1 MKTSSEIRWW
11 DLPAVTLLFAALI
24 TAATRLVATDWTN
37 HLSIVQNLV
46 FFGFLAGL
54 ALGQSRFSPRIVGF
68 FAIAYGM
75 FFIPWQLGR
84 TMAPGIPWS
93 ERLISLGGRLNVI
106 FSQLAN
112 QEVVQDS
119 LLFLVLMSLLFWVLS
134 IHAGYTLVRYGR
146 SWRTILPA
154 GLALF
159 VIHSFDAL
167 ISRRAWYLAVYL
179 FFSLVLVAR
188 VSYLQQRERWK
199 QSRTALPPHLGL
211 DFIRFALLATAVI
224 VVFSWTAPAL
234 ANSLPAAER
243 IFQRIKQPYYEARD
257 HFDNAFASLRS
268 QVGVVSDYYGNSLLL
283 GRGNRLTDSQVFT
296 VRVPKDAPLSQRY
309 YWQAR
314 VYDTYENG
322 QWFSGSSQ
330 SQDFNPQK
338 DQFLAPG
345 EQGRWTGTFDFY
357 AAVSIATIFTPAQPE
372 WVSRPAKADVT
383 MGPGDTQ
390 DLSAFRANPTIQAG
404 ETYQVHASVDN
415 ATIAQLQ
422 AAGTDYPDWIKQRYL
437 QLPDSITP
445 RTRQL
450 AIDITARQDTPYDK
464 AVAITNYLR
473 NNIQYS
479 DSVPN
484 KPTNQETID
493 WFLFD
498 LKRGFCNYY
507 STAEVV
513 MLRSVGIPARWA
525 VGYAQGERL
534 DDGSFFVRQKDA
546 HAWPEVYFPSIGWV
560 EFEPT
565 ASQPV
570 LVRQAGDSSQTGDPN
585 LNPSSNSDAEARQR
599 AQLEEELAMLRR
611 DRLGLASPANTSQ
624 SNPLSVLYVALP
636 LILGIAIL
644 FILAFRARKRFNLPP
659 LPVVMES
666 SMLKAGIRPPKSL
679 QLWARRAALP
689 PIAKAY
695 QEINYA
701 LARLGSKPAP
711 TDTPAE
717 RAAVLVKVLPV
728 STDPVQQLIN
738 AYQVVSF
745 SQIPSEQEY
754 ISDAQKAGS
763 HIRLLSYKAMIKY
776 LFDKL
781 LVRIQRPKRPI
792 QDLPADQYKW
802 RQSSRK

>member
-1 MKTSSEIRWW
+1 MESSSETRWW

-54 ALGQSRFSPRIVGF
+54 ALGQSRFSPRVVGF
-68 FAIAYGM
+68 FAIAYGL

-84 TMAPGIPWS
+84 MMPPGILWS
-93 ERLISLGGRLNVI
+93 ERLTSLSGRLNII

-134 IHAGYTLVRYGR
+134 VHAGYTLVRYGK

-167 ISRRAWYLAVYL
+167 ISGRAWYLAVYL

-188 VSYLQQRERWK
+188 ISYLQQRERWK

-211 DFIRFALLATAVI
+211 DFIRFALFATAVI
-224 VVFSWTAPAL
+224 VVFAWTAPAL
-234 ANSLPAAER
+234 ADSLPAAAR

-283 GRGNRLTDSQVFT
+283 GRGNRLTDSEVFT
-296 VRVPKDAPLSQRY
+296 VRVPKDAPPSQRY

-330 SQDFNPQK
+330 TQDFNPQN
-338 DQFLAPG
+338 DEYIAAG
-345 EQGRWTGTFDFY
+345 DQGRWAGTFDFY
-357 AAVSIATIFTPAQPE
+357 AAVPIATVFTPAQPE
-372 WVSRPAKADVT
+372 WISRPAKADVT
-383 MGPGDTQ
+383 SSPGDIQ
-390 DLSAFRANPTIQAG
+390 DLSAFRADPTIQAG

-422 AAGTDYPDWIKQRYL
+422 AAGSDYPDWVKQRYL

-450 AIDITARQDTPYDK
+450 AIDITANQETPYDK
-464 AVAITNYLR
+464 AVAVTDYLR

-498 LKRGFCNYY
+498 LKKGFCNYY

-513 MLRSVGIPARWA
+513 LLRSVGIPARWA
-525 VGYAQGERL
+525 AGYAQGERL
-534 DDGSFFVRQKDA
+534 DDGSFYVRQKDA
-546 HAWPEVYFPSIGWV
+546 HAWPEVYFPGIGWV

-570 LVRQAGDSSQTGDPN
+570 LVRLAGDSSQTGDPS
-585 LNPSSNSDAEARQR
+585 LNQSSSEAEALQR
-599 AQLEEELAMLRR
+599 AQLEEELALLRR
-611 DRLGLASPANTSQ
+611 DRLGLSNSANTTPT
-624 SNPLSVLYVALP
+624 NPLSVLFWALP
-636 LILGIAIL
+636 LTLGLAIL
-644 FILAFRARKRFNLPP
+644 FYLAYRARIRFNLPP
-659 LPVVMES
+659 LPVIMES
-666 SMLKAGIRPPKSL
+666 SMLKVGIHPPKSL

-711 TDTPAE
+711 TETPAE
-717 RAAVLVKVLPV
+717 RAETLVQVLPV
-728 STDPVQQLIN
+728 STDPVQRLIN
-738 AYQVVSF
+738 AYQIISF
-745 SQIPSEQEY
+745 SQIFEEQEY
-754 ISDAQKAGS
+754 ISDARQAGS
-763 HIRLLSYKAMIKY
+763 RIRLLSYKAMIKY

-781 LVRIQRPKRPI
+781 LARVQRPSQPI
-792 QDLPADQYKW
+792 RGLPPDQYKW
-802 RQSSRK
+802 KQSTKQ

>member
-1 MKTSSEIRWW
+1 MKTDTETRWW
-11 DLPAVTLLFAALI
+11 DLPAILLLFAALI
-24 TAATRLVATDWTN
+24 TVSTRLVATDWTN
-37 HLSIVQNLV
+37 HLAITQNLV
-46 FFGFLAGL
+46 FFGFIAGI
-54 ALGQSRFSPRIVGF
+54 ALGKSRFSSRIAIF
-68 FAIAYGM
+68 FALVYGL

-84 TMAPGIPWS
+84 TMAPGILWS
-93 ERLISLGGRLNVI
+93 ERMTSLGGRLNVI
-106 FSQLAN
+106 FSQLAH

-134 IHAGYTLVRYGR
+134 VHAGYTLVRYGN

-154 GLALF
+154 GMALF

-167 ISRRAWYLAVYL
+167 ISRRTWYLAIYL

-211 DFIRFALLATAVI
+211 DFIRFALLATALI

-234 ANSLPAAER
+234 ADSLPAAEQV
-243 IFQRIKQPYYEARD
+243 FQRIKQPYYEARD

-268 QVGVVSDYYGNSLLL
+268 QVGVVSDYYGNSLVL

-296 VRVPKDAPLSQRY
+296 VHVPKDAPPTQRY

-330 SQDFNPQK
+330 TQNFNPQQ
-338 DQFLAPG
+338 DEYMAPG
-345 EQGRWTGTFDFY
+345 KQGRWSGTFDFY

-372 WVSRPAKADVT
+372 WVSRPARADVT
-383 MGPGDTQ
+383 IGPGNVE
-390 DLSAFRANPTIQAG
+390 DLSSLRANPLIRAG
-404 ETYQVHASVDN
+404 ETYQVHASIDA
-415 ATIAQLQ
+415 ATVAQLQ
-422 AAGTDYPDWIKQRYL
+422 AAGTDYPDWVKQRYL
-437 QLPDSITP
+437 QLPDNITP

-450 AIDITARQDTPYDK
+450 AVDITANQETPYDK

-479 DSVPN
+479 ETVPN
-484 KPTNQETID
+484 KPANQETID

-498 LKRGFCNYY
+498 LKKGFCNYY

-513 MLRSVGIPARWA
+513 LLRSVGIPARWA

-534 DDGSFFVRQKDA
+534 SDGSFYVRQKDA
-546 HAWPEVYFPSIGWV
+546 HAWPEVYFPGIGWV

-570 LVRQAGDSSQTGDPN
+570 LIRLAGNSSQTGDPN
-585 LNPSSNSDAEARQR
+585 LNPSSDAAAARQR

-611 DRLGLASPANTSQ
+611 DRLGLNNTNSAAQ
-624 SNPLSVLYVALP
+624 TNRFTPLYWIFS

-644 FILAFRARKRFNLPP
+644 ATLAYRMRKRFKLPP

-666 SMLKAGIRPPKSL
+666 SMMKAGLRPPKAL
-679 QLWARRAALP
+679 QQWARRSALP

-701 LARLGSKPAP
+701 LTRLGRRPTP

-717 RAAVLVKVLPV
+717 RADVLAQVLPV
-728 STDPVQQLIN
+728 STKPVQQLIY
-738 AYQVVSF
+738 AYQIVSF
-745 SQIPSEQEY
+745 SQLADDQEF
-754 ISDAQKAGS
+754 ILDAQKAGS
-763 HIRLLSYKAMIKY
+763 RIRLLSYKEMFKN
-776 LFDKL
+776 LFYKL
-781 LVRIQRPKRPI
+781 LARVQRPKHPLRESPI
-792 QDLPADQYKW
+792 DQYKW

>member
-1 MKTSSEIRWW
+1 MKTSSDTRWW
-11 DLPAVTLLFAALI
+11 DLPAAILLLAALI
-24 TAATRLVATDWTN
+24 TASTRLVATNWTN
-37 HLSIVQNLV
+37 HLSITQNLV
-46 FFGFLAGL
+46 FFGFIAGL
-54 ALGQSRFSPRIVGF
+54 ALGQSRFSPRLVGF
-68 FAIAYGM
+68 FAIAYGL

-84 TMAPGIPWS
+84 TMAPGILWS
-93 ERLISLGGRLNVI
+93 ERLTSLGGRLNII
-106 FSQLAN
+106 FSQLAH

-167 ISRRAWYLAVYL
+167 ISGRAWYLAVYL

-268 QVGVVSDYYGNSLLL
+268 QVGIVSDYYGSSLLL
-283 GRGNRLTDSQVFT
+283 GRGNRLTDSEVFT
-296 VRVPKDAPLSQRY
+296 VRVPKDAPPTQRY

-322 QWFSGSSQ
+322 QWFSGSTQ
-330 SQDFNPQK
+330 SQDFNPQN
-338 DQFLAPG
+338 DQFLAAG

-383 MGPGDTQ
+383 IDPGDAQ
-390 DLSAFRANPTIQAG
+390 DLSAFRADPTIQAG
-404 ETYQVHASVDN
+404 ENYQVHASIDN

-422 AAGTDYPDWIKQRYL
+422 AAGTDYPDWVKQRYL

-464 AVAITNYLR
+464 AVAITDYLR

-484 KPTNQETID
+484 KPNNQETID

-498 LKRGFCNYY
+498 LKKGFCNYY
-507 STAEVV
+507 STAEVIL
-513 MLRSVGIPARWA
+513 LRSVGVPARWA

-534 DDGSFFVRQKDA
+534 DDGSFYVRQKDA
-546 HAWPEVYFPSIGWV
+546 HAWPEVYFPGIGWV

-570 LVRQAGDSSQTGDPN
+570 LVRQAGDSSQTGDAS
-585 LNPSSNSDAEARQR
+585 LNPSSSEAEALQR
-599 AQLEEELAMLRR
+599 AQLEEELALLRR
-611 DRLGLASPANTSQ
+611 DRLGLSPSANTSQ
-624 SNPLSVLYVALP
+624 SNPLSVLYWALP
-636 LILGIAIL
+636 LTLGIAIL
-644 FILAFRARKRFNLPP
+644 LTLAFRARNWFNLPP

-666 SMLKAGIRPPKSL
+666 SMLKVGIRPPKAL

-689 PIAKAY
+689 PITKAY

-701 LARLGSKPAP
+701 LARLGSKPAL

-717 RAAVLVKVLPV
+717 RAEVLVQVLPF
-728 STDPVQQLIN
+728 STDPVQRLIN
-738 AYQVVSF
+738 VYQIVSF
-745 SQIPSEQEY
+745 SQTPVEQEY
-754 ISDAQKAGS
+754 ISDASQAGLR
-763 HIRLLSYKAMIKY
+763 IRLLSYKAMIRY

-781 LVRIQRPKRPI
+781 LARVQRPSHPPRG
-792 QDLPADQYKW
+792 LPPEQYKS
-802 RQSSRK
+802 RQSPRK

>member
-1 MKTSSEIRWW
+1 M
-11 DLPAVTLLFAALI
+11 
-24 TAATRLVATDWTN
+24 
-37 HLSIVQNLV
+37 
-46 FFGFLAGL
+46 AG
-54 ALGQSRFSPRIVGF
+54 S
-68 FAIAYGM
+68 
-75 FFIPWQLGR
+75 
-84 TMAPGIPWS
+84 IPWS
-93 ERLISLGGRLNVI
+93 ERLTSLGGRLNII
-106 FSQLAN
+106 FGQLAH

-134 IHAGYTLVRYGR
+134 VHAGYTLVRYGR
-146 SWRTILPA
+146 SWRTILPT

-159 VIHSFDAL
+159 VIHSFDA
-167 ISRRAWYLAVYL
+167 IITQRAWYLAVYL

-243 IFQRIKQPYYEARD
+243 VFQRIKQPYYEARD

-283 GRGNRLTDSQVFT
+283 GRGNRLTDSEVFT
-296 VRVPKDAPLSQRY
+296 VQVPKDAPPSQRY

-322 QWFSGSSQ
+322 QWFSGASK
-330 SQDFNPQK
+330 SQDFNPQN
-338 DQFLAPG
+338 DEFLAAG
-345 EQGRWTGTFDFY
+345 DQGRWSGTFDFY
-357 AAVSIATIFTPAQPE
+357 AATSIATVFTPAQPE
-372 WVSRPAKADVT
+372 WISRPAKAEVT
-383 MGPGDTQ
+383 TGPGDNQ
-390 DLSAFRANPTIQAG
+390 DLSAFLANPTIHAG
-404 ETYQVHASVDN
+404 EAYQVHASIDN
-415 ATIAQLQ
+415 ATITQLR
-422 AAGTDYPDWIKQRYL
+422 AAGTDYPEWVKQRYL

-464 AVAITNYLR
+464 AVAITDYLR
-473 NNIQYS
+473 KNIEYS
-479 DSVPN
+479 DSVPP

-498 LKRGFCNYY
+498 LKKGFCNYY
-507 STAEVV
+507 STAEVI
-513 MLRSVGIPARWA
+513 MLRSIGIPARWA

-534 DDGSFFVRQKDA
+534 DNGSFYVRQKDA
-546 HAWPEVYFPSIGWV
+546 HAWPEAYFPGIGWV

-570 LVRQAGDSSQTGDPN
+570 LVRLAGDSSQTGDPN
-585 LNPSSNSDAEARQR
+585 LNPSSSSNAAELQR

-611 DRLGLASPANTSQ
+611 DRLRLSNSTNTSP
-624 SNPLSVLYVALP
+624 SNPLSILYWALP
-636 LILGIAIL
+636 LTLGIAII

-659 LPVVMES
+659 LPVVVES
-666 SMLKAGIRPPKSL
+666 SMLKAGIQPPKSL

-701 LARLGSKPAP
+701 LTRLGSKPSP

-717 RAAVLVKVLPV
+717 RATVLVEVLPI
-728 STDPVQQLIN
+728 STGPVQQLIN
-738 AYQVVSF
+738 AYQIISF
-745 SQIPSEQEY
+745 SQIPAEQEY

-763 HIRLLSYKAMIKY
+763 LIRFLSYKAMIRY

-781 LVRIQRPKRPI
+781 LARVQRPNRSHRG
-792 QDLPADQYKW
+792 LPPDQYKW
-802 RQSSRK
+802 RQSTRK